1 MAFSLIEI
9 EQQAS
14 QLLPS
19 DRAKLVE
26 FLLESLQEPMS
37 VEIEQAWDDEIAHRV
52 KAYENGE
59 TTTFSAKAVFAEA
72 RRVP

>member
-1 MAFSLIEI
+1 MTFSLFEI

-19 DRAKLVE
+19 DRAQLAE
-26 FLLESLQEPMS
+26 FLLESLQEPMNIE
-37 VEIEQAWDDEIAHRV
+37 VEQAWGDEIERRV

-59 TTTFSAKAVFAEA
+59 AVLFPAQEVFAEA
-72 RRVP
+72 RRVR